1 MPKSGEHEDQIA
13 PIAADAKKASIVSI
27 QFGK

>member
-13 PIAADAKKASIVSI
+13 PRETEAINASTVSIVLGI
-27 QFGK
+27 